1 MMSYNSKPYD
11 LNRALE
17 FKNGLDY
24 IKYVSHVKCQDEIP
38 GASDCIDGEQIH
50 SLTQVGLIIET
61 IKRMFR
67 VYGMPVL
74 HGQKNAT
81 S

>member
-11 LNRALE
+11 LNQALE

-38 GASDCIDGEQIH
+38 GASDRTDGEHIH
-50 SLTQVGLIIET
+50 SLTQAGLIIET
-61 IKRMFR
+61 IKRMSR

-74 HGQKNAT
+74 HGQKNTA